1 MPLQAVEPRRLY
13 RQIAEQLR
21 ALIQRGEFPIGS
33 RLPAER
39 ELAAQLGVSRPS
51 VREALIALEVEGLVE
66 IRAGSGIHVVSREP
80 GPTARVLEPTAF
92 GPFEIMRARQVVEG
106 ELAALAAAHA
116 TKAQVAGLREALVQ
130 MEDDIAQGAMPIH
143 GDRVFH
149 LRVAEA
155 AENGPLVRTVA
166 ALYDERN
173 NPLFELMGH
182 HFENE
187 KTWRKAIAEHRAV
200 VAAIAAHKPEAARAA
215 MQLHLQ
221 RSQERYADAWPQP
234 AQALADAH

>member
-1 MPLQAVEPRRLY
+1 
-13 RQIAEQLR
+13 
-21 ALIQRGEFPIGS
+21 
-33 RLPAER
+33 
-39 ELAAQLGVSRPS
+39 
-51 VREALIALEVEGLVE
+51 VE
-66 IRAGSGIHVVSREP
+66 IRAGSGIHVVSRDP
-80 GPTARVLEPTAF
+80 APSARVLEPTAF

-130 MEDDIAQGAMPIH
+130 MEDDIAQGAMPIQA
-143 GDRVFH
+143 DRMFH

-166 ALYDERN
+166 TLYDERN

-187 KTWRKAIAEHRAV
+187 KTWRKAIAEHRTV
-200 VAAIAAHKPEAARAA
+200 VAAIAAHKPEAARTA

-221 RSQERYADAWPQP
+221 RSQERYADAWPP
-234 AQALADAH
+234 SKEAAEAAADAH